1 MAQDLQ
7 ALAQVGHRVG
17 AQRQAAALELVSG
30 FAHGIGVAGRQPVVE
45 RLPKLGGAPAEVLKQ
60 LAGELRISSAGLLE
74 ALMVEYSHRGM
85 FSRRGAKSRREQPPM
100 QILSAAEA
108 MARVPSGATVATGGF
123 VGIGFP
129 EELALA
135 LKERFLQ
142 TGEPR
147 DLTLVYA
154 AGQGDGSVR
163 GLNHLAHEGLIRRV
177 VGGHWG
183 LVPKLGKMANDNLI
197 EAYNLP
203 QGVISH
209 LYRDIAGGRPGAL
222 TRVGLRTFVD
232 PRLEGGKL
240 NARTTE
246 DLVRVLEI
254 DGEEYLLYKS
264 FPITVALLRGTSAC
278 PRGNISMEREAL
290 TLEATSIAQAA
301 RNSGGMVIVQVERLT
316 PRCEVHPQMV
326 QIPGIM
332 VDAVVVA
339 RPENHHQTFS
349 EEYNPYYTGEKI
361 LERGALAPM
370 PLDERKVI
378 ARRAARFLKQGAVV
392 NLGIGMPEGVGQVAA
407 EEGRDDFT
415 LTVEPGAVGGIPA
428 AGLSFGAVSNPGA
441 ILPQPSQFDF
451 YDGGGLDQAFLGLAE
466 VDRHGNVNVSRF
478 GPRVAGA
485 GGFINISQNARMVC
499 FMGTFLAKAQLKIG
513 EGRLEIVK
521 EGTQR
526 KFVDQVGQIT
536 FSGDYAR
543 QRGQEVVFVTERA
556 VFVLHDEGLELTEVA
571 PGIRLEEDVLAHMAF
586 RPRLA
591 DDVKTMDPAF
601 FT

>member
-1 MAQDLQ
+1 
-7 ALAQVGHRVG
+7 
-17 AQRQAAALELVSG
+17 
-30 FAHGIGVAGRQPVVE
+30 
-45 RLPKLGGAPAEVLKQ
+45 
-60 LAGELRISSAGLLE
+60 
-74 ALMVEYSHRGM
+74 
-85 FSRRGAKSRREQPPM
+85 M

-129 EELALA
+129 EELAVA
-135 LKERFLQ
+135 LKERFLA

-154 AGQGDGSVR
+154 AGQGDGAAR
-163 GLNHLAHEGLIRRV
+163 GLNHLAQAGLVRRV

-183 LVPKLGKMANDNLI
+183 LVPTLGRMATNNEI

-209 LYRDIAGGRPGAL
+209 LYRDIAAGRPGSI

-240 NARTTE
+240 NERTTE
-246 DLVRVLEI
+246 DLVRLLEI
-254 DGEEYLLYKS
+254 DGQEYLFYRS

-290 TLEATSIAQAA
+290 TLEALAIAQAA
-301 RNSGGMVIVQVERLT
+301 RNSGGLVIVQVERLT
-316 PRCEVHPQMV
+316 EKCEVHPQMV
-326 QIPGIM
+326 QIPGIL

-339 RPENHHQTFS
+339 KPENHHQTFS
-349 EEYNPYYTGEKI
+349 EAYNPAYTGEI
-361 LERGALAPM
+361 RLERGALAPM
-370 PLDERKVI
+370 ALDERKVI
-378 ARRAARFLKQGAVV
+378 ARRAVRFLRAGSVV

-415 LTVEPGAVGGIPA
+415 LTVEPGGVGGIPA
-428 AGLSFGAVSNPGA
+428 AGLSFGAVSNPCA

-466 VDRHGNVNVSRF
+466 VDGQGNVNVSRF

-499 FMGTFLAKAQLKIG
+499 FMGTFLARAQLRVG
-513 EGRLEIVK
+513 EGRLHIEK
-521 EGTQR
+521 EGSQR
-526 KFVDQVGQIT
+526 KFVGKVGQIT

-556 VFVLHDEGLELTEVA
+556 VFRLHPAGLELLEIA
-571 PGIRLEEDVLAHMAF
+571 PGLDLERDVLAHMAF
-586 RPRLA
+586 RPQLA
-591 DDVKTMDPAF
+591 ADLKTMDEDLF
-601 FT
+601 R